1 MKVCYIG
8 VGGVGCRALKEFAKF
23 SDSDG
28 VKFLYIDSDKRENHE
43 FEESDDRI
51 LFEKYPYGSGC
62 LRALGI
68 DMFRHSLYKGEFPD
82 VIDEFF
88 DTEEIALRFITTSFG
103 GFGSAVVLELADYIS
118 ARIKKVA
125 GDEIVI
131 RTEVIAFT
139 QEFYR
144 NMFPTA
150 LMKIHELN
158 TVEFMAEYAARAAKK
173 SVYFPEVAL
182 YAVYSDSLSVGDFS
196 KVIGYDSAEL
206 QRLDTKNKY
215 DIRVKSKKESHDVF
229 ISYSTKDQPVADLLA
244 DELGKRGISAWI
256 ATRNMTEGS
265 FAKQIVAA
273 IRAAKVFVV
282 LISRDS
288 INSPHVLNEIDKA
301 FSRLRDGIK
310 IMPFLIDDTKLNDEC
325 DYYLCRQ
332 EWFDGKN
339 PPVEEKVK
347 IFAGIVEEA
356 LGA

>member
-1 MKVCYIG
+1 MKKCYIG
-8 VGGVGCRALKEFAKF
+8 VGGVGCRALKEFVRF

-28 VKFLYIDSDKRENHE
+28 VRFLYVDSDKRENHE
-43 FEESDDRI
+43 FDDSDERV
-51 LFEKYPYGSGC
+51 LFENYPYGTGC
-62 LRALGI
+62 LRALGR

-82 VIDEFF
+82 VVDDFF
-88 DTEEIALRFITTSFG
+88 DTDEAELRFITTTFG

-118 ARIKKVA
+118 ARIKKIA
-125 GDEIVI
+125 GDEVVI

-144 NMFPTA
+144 NMFPA
-150 LMKIHELN
+150 ELMKIHEMN
-158 TVEFMAEYAARAAKK
+158 TVEFMNEFNVKAAKK
-173 SVYFPEVAL
+173 SVYFPEVSL
-182 YAVYSDSLSVGDFS
+182 YAVYSDKLSIGDFP

-206 QRLDTKNKY
+206 KVLDTKCKY
-215 DIRVKSKKESHDVF
+215 DVHNKKESHDVF
-229 ISYSTKDQPVADLLA
+229 ISYSTKDQHAADLLA
-244 DELGKRGISAWI
+244 DELGKRGVSTWI

-310 IMPFLIDDTKLNDEC
+310 IMPFLIDDTELNDEC

-339 PPVEEKVK
+339 PPLEEKVRV
-347 IFAGIVEEA
+347 FAELVKSA
-356 LGA
+356 FDA